1 MMSEDVPR
9 MILSGLILI
18 FLVSIV
24 FIVAVTLVGG
34 FVQPLV
40 DSLNTN
46 QSVGLTGEQYTDMSE
61 GLWRNMKWCFY
72 LVIAVVIF
80 IVGFKLLHEKEETSV
95 YYGG

>member
-1 MMSEDVPR
+1 MSEDVPR

-18 FLVSIV
+18 FLISIV
-24 FIVAVTLVGG
+24 YIVAVTLISG

-40 DSLNTN
+40 NSLNTN
-46 QSVGLTGEQYTDMSE
+46 QTVGITGEKFTDMSN
-61 GLWRNMKWCFY
+61 GLWSGLKWCFY
-72 LVIAVVIF
+72 LVIALVIF